1 MNTQKSEDP
10 EHFEHIFTD
19 LHMRQLLTELTA
31 NPSNC
36 FHNVEFS
43 ARFKA
48 VCDNLTSEVCFDLW
62 KKPDFCPEGSYQYI
76 SLFPIV
82 IEEDLWHANNCLN
95 FMLEKLEPQHLKE
108 AITSPHLKILHL
120 AMASSNWDAANLII
134 MHINARLES
143 SKFEC
148 INVEDDEGKSVIDH
162 AISSKV
168 PPSTLNA
175 IIEAISNTDEFYKH
189 LIVKGPMIGNTPLHN
204 AMENGYLHLATK
216 LATVLK
222 PEQLFALLEIQNKQ
236 GKTPLDI
243 AEQKCPTYQ
252 AALFS
257 TRQLMASIL
266 RSHVSNLIQS
276 EPQPELNGK
285 PYSHN
290 YITYC
295 IGDFNTTS
303 SPQPKSF
310 LSLSKCCIII
320 HKAYMYSKMYM
331 HCT

>member
-1 MNTQKSEDP
+1 MDTEKSEDP
-10 EHFEHIFTD
+10 DHIEQLYAS
-19 LHMRQLLTELTA
+19 LHMRQLLTELTV
-31 NPSNC
+31 NPMNGYY
-36 FHNVEFS
+36 NKEFCKH
-43 ARFKA
+43 FKT
-48 VCDNLTSEVCFDLW
+48 VCDNLTSDVCFNLW

-76 SLFPIV
+76 SPF
-82 IEEDLWHANNCLN
+82 LN
-95 FMLEKLEPQHLKE
+95 VFSPSFTVSPFLQIMLEKLEPHHLKE
-108 AITSPHLKILHL
+108 AITSPDLKILHL
-120 AMASSNWDAANLII
+120 AFASSNWDAANLII

-243 AEQKCPTYQ
+243 AERKCPTYQ

-257 TRQLMASIL
+257 TRQLMATIL